1 MCIRDRSRIERE
13 TQRAGELSLRLSR
26 LEMEME
32 HLLEHVAE
40 RHRLDVRR
48 VLGDYHF
55 RPVQDE
61 SHKERLSDLLRL
73 VERMGEI
80 NLTAV
85 AERHRLDVR
94 RVLGDYHFR
103 PVQDE
108 SHKERLSDLLRL
120 VERMGEINLTA
131 IEE

>member
-80 NLTAV
+80 NLTA
-85 AERHRLDVR
+85 
-94 RVLGDYHFR
+94 
-103 PVQDE
+103 
-108 SHKERLSDLLRL
+108 
-120 VERMGEINLTA
+120 
-131 IEE
+131 IEEHAEQQKRHAYYSGHKKDLEDVVGVRE